1 MSIFHITISFV
12 ITFGIDADP
21 AARICRASIMP
32 AAKIKIG
39 RRFVEGS
46 EVAEYVLAKGSS
58 AITGQGIMS
67 KLGPCTL
74 VGVVYSELGGTVP
87 VYITTAWRG
96 PLDNDGS
103 PMAGSSA
110 RLMKAFEHMVSFVRF
125 NVNRRG
131 RCSLGAA
138 AVPILNQSDK
148 KSILFGPEHKQQDGQ
163 ANTSFNNAALY
174 EFSKCWKDPSVITEF
189 CVEASFFFVT

>member
-1 MSIFHITISFV
+1 
-12 ITFGIDADP
+12 
-21 AARICRASIMP
+21 MP

-103 PMAGSSA
+103 PVAGSSA

-138 AVPILNQSDK
+138 AVPILNQFSWVPSTNNK
-148 KSILFGPEHKQQDGQ
+148 MGKLTLHSITLHC
-163 ANTSFNNAALY
+163 TSFQNAGRTLV
-174 EFSKCWKDPSVITEF
+174 S
-189 CVEASFFFVT
+189 